1 MRSTL
6 CRIKLELWILTIGIA
21 GWFIVQGWTTQGI
34 DGRMDIVL
42 APAEA
47 ARSAGIEMIADVN
60 PGLMAKLPLK
70 QMGMSIHQDMDALAD
85 AIARK
90 ETPQSIL
97 KRLSSMTVRCTTCH
111 DLYRFSTVRQ
121 TSRVSRLSPL

>member
-70 QMGMSIHQDMDALAD
+70 QMGTSIYQDMDALAD

-90 ETPQSIL
+90 ETPQ
-97 KRLSSMTVRCTTCH
+97 
-111 DLYRFSTVRQ
+111 
-121 TSRVSRLSPL
+121 